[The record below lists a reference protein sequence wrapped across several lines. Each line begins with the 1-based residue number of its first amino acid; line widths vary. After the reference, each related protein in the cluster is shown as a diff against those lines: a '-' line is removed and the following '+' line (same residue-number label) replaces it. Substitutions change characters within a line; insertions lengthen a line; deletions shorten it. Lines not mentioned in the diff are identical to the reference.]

1 MFAGSMGTFHA
12 VWARVVYRLTARYR
26 GGHRVHSPYLF
37 HFLNFVLFEER
48 PYYIYG
54 KMKAVCRRLSRSR
67 ECIKGVHGGTVR
79 VARLV
84 QADSEA
90 LRLNELLH
98 RICVYIH
105 ARSVVEVGTGAGV
118 CAAYMAAADSRST
131 VRTLESDRALA
142 DYAVK
147 LHKELKLN
155 NITVY
160 SGCMN
165 QQLEQMLAEAGS
177 VDMFH
182 IVLNGNMTFDMMT
195 AVYEACRGSAHR
207 GSVMVIDG
215 IHVSRQA
222 ELLWKRVVADSA
234 VSLCVDIYRRGIVWF
249 NPDLP
254 HRCYTVAY

>member
-1 MFAGSMGTFHA
+1 MPAKI
-12 VWARVVYRLTARYR
+12 L
-26 GGHRVHSPYLF
+26 
-37 HFLNFVLFEER
+37 HFF
-48 PYYIYG
+48 
-54 KMKAVCRRLSRSR
+54 LSW
-67 ECIKGVHGGTVR
+67 
-79 VARLV
+79 
-84 QADSEA
+84 
-90 LRLNELLH
+90 
-98 RICVYIH
+98 
-105 ARSVVEVGTGAGV
+105 RSVKDSQDMNSAAFSPDRRISVMGIVNLTDNSYFASSRCLGPSGEVDLGKAL
-118 CAAYMAAADSRST
+118 D
-131 VRTLESDRALA
+131 RT
-142 DYAVK
+142 
-147 LHKELKLN
+147 
-155 NITVY
+155 
-160 SGCMN
+160 
-165 QQLEQMLAEAGS
+165 EQMLAEARS